1 MFCLV
6 HSQLLHVI
14 LLPHELSQVK
24 ASLPLTLELM
34 IVRVILD
41 DASRLGKSKIG
52 LCQVIWVEALIVD
65 VDWLNIVLKVV
76 PLVNFILESFLA
88 VRTVAMIAKPL
99 IYALT
104 VEYVEAI
111 EHATDGFIFDS
122 LQADGALADEEV
134 AIV

>member
-1 MFCLV
+1 
-6 HSQLLHVI
+6 
-14 LLPHELSQVK
+14 
-24 ASLPLTLELM
+24 
-34 IVRVILD
+34 
-41 DASRLGKSKIG
+41 
-52 LCQVIWVEALIVD
+52 
-65 VDWLNIVLKVV
+65 
-76 PLVNFILESFLA
+76 
-88 VRTVAMIAKPL
+88 MIAKPL